1 MQKLAIAVLAA
12 GAVAVTLTA
21 CDPDSG
27 SGGSELRRNTPATT
41 TVAPTSSER
50 PKLRL
55 PDLRLPRPERESTT
69 SAEPPTVAPN

>member
-27 SGGSELRRNTPATT
+27 SGASELRRNTPGTT
-41 TVAPTSSER
+41 TVAPTTSER

-55 PDLRLPRPERESTT
+55 PDIRFPRPEREPT
-69 SAEPPTVAPN
+69 SAEPPTGTPN